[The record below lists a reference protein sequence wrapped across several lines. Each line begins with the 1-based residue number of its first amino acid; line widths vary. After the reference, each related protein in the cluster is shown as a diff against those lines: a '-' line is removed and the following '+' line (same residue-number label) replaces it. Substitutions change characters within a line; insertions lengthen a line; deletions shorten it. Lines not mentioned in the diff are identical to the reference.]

1 MRGVDYR
8 VKKEAR
14 GETEGIALL
23 VLNTFDTKRAYI
35 QGLGRVGRYNECSLR
50 FIWEALQ
57 EPVNKKKETAIF
69 AKLRMALA
77 GKRKPSNKNQ
87 KSAAGQSMLTF
98 GTSKK

>member
-8 VKKEAR
+8 AGKN
-14 GETEGIALL
+14 TLGISLL
-23 VLNTFDTKRAYI
+23 IMAAFDSQRSYI

-77 GKRKPSNKNQ
+77 GKQKPSNKNQ